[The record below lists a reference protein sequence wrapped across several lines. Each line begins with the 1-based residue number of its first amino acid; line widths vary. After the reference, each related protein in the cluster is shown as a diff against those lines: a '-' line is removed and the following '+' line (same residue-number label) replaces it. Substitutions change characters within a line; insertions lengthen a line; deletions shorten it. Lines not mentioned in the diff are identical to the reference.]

1 MDDPD
6 AVGSSSE
13 IQVFHSETPSKI
25 GNSRLKNRLEAIGAK
40 MTIHT
45 KPSMG
50 LKDAIEKHRAT
61 KAFQPAPIPNFLLEE
76 IFTLG
81 IHTPSG

>member
-1 MDDPD
+1 
-6 AVGSSSE
+6 
-13 IQVFHSETPSKI
+13 
-25 GNSRLKNRLEAIGAK
+25 

-61 KAFQPAPIPNFLLEE
+61 KTFQPAPIPNFLLEE
-76 IFTLG
+76 IFTIE
-81 IHTPSG
+81 IHAPSG

>member
-1 MDDPD
+1 
-6 AVGSSSE
+6 
-13 IQVFHSETPSKI
+13 
-25 GNSRLKNRLEAIGAK
+25 

-50 LKDAIEKHRAT
+50 LKDAIEKHLAT
-61 KAFQPAPIPNFLLEE
+61 KAFRTDPIPDFLLEE

>member
-1 MDDPD
+1 
-6 AVGSSSE
+6 
-13 IQVFHSETPSKI
+13 
-25 GNSRLKNRLEAIGAK
+25 

-61 KAFQPAPIPNFLLEE
+61 NTFQPYPIPDFLLEE
-76 IFTLG
+76 IFTIE
-81 IHTPSG
+81 IHAPSG